1 MRLTIDNHQILFD
14 APRKMWKL
22 LDERTSYRVEGF
34 QFSPAFKSRVW
45 DGKEHL
51 AHHIKGTLYRGPVG
65 LLGEVLSVARAM
77 DLEYDVVDRRRHP
90 EEGEFQSRWDHVN
103 FEIRPYQEEAVEAI
117 MKDRGLKTGKGL
129 IDVATRGGKTVII
142 LYAIHLLGV
151 RSLILVQSE
160 RVMTQTIALA
170 RKVLKGVKIGVVG
183 AGRWDPRA
191 ITIASV
197 QTLTRNA
204 KKPRCKE
211 LMTSVDF
218 VNFDECVARGTMI
231 RYGDDTAKRV
241 EDVQAGD
248 MIATPMGP
256 RRVLRL
262 LDQGVRDVIAVR
274 TASGATLRCTPDHP
288 IAMKVGNDVDWKE
301 AQYAAADSPVHLFRV
316 RDGRDEQ
323 EQRRPHEQLREP
335 RGDGSQDAREQPN
348 EGSGRSG
355 PCHTKGPPD
364 DEGRGDR
371 TLRRS
376 TMGEWL
382 PDPDGTGSRSVPG
395 RFGLSVEPGDRRW
408 EGGVAPGYSEELP
421 DRSGEPGGED
431 RCGDRRRKPCRKEA
445 SGGRRKEGRVPDE
458 SRMARHQDQTEE
470 GDVRCLRIADAGVCV
485 ADRVT
490 AVHDLI
496 EPVRVYD
503 LEVEEARCFFAN
515 DLLVHNCHHLKGK
528 SWRAILDQCDAFYK
542 IGTSATIF
550 LHRKRA
556 TPMGSIV
563 IRGVTGPVLFQ
574 ISPSELI
581 RQGYLVPPKIELV
594 SIQGPPARG
603 GSWDEVYDRGV
614 VHHNVRNAA
623 IARKAREY
631 HDRGLTVLVN
641 VRLLEH
647 VEVLEDALKEAGLSV
662 AVIIGSTPK
671 MERDRKVA
679 AFVRRNV
686 DVILGTIF
694 KEGVDIPAIEGV
706 VNAAGGKSK
715 IAAVQQFR
723 NLTPSDGKS
732 HAVLADFMDMH
743 NPTLAKHSL
752 ERLKVYRS
760 HEMFEVGTE

>member
-34 QFSPAFKSRVW
+34 QFSPAYKARVW

-51 AHHIKGTLYRGPVG
+51 AHHVKGTLYRGPIG
-65 LLGEVLSVARAM
+65 LLGEVLAVARAM
-77 DLEYDVVDRRRHP
+77 DLEYDVNDRRRTP
-90 EEGEFQSRWDHVN
+90 DEGEFQSRWDHVN
-103 FEIRPYQEEAVEAI
+103 FQIRPYQEEAVEAI

-170 RKVLKGVKIGVVG
+170 RKALKGVKIGVVG
-183 AGRWDPRA
+183 AGKWNPQA

-218 VNFDECVARGTMI
+218 VNFDEC
-231 RYGDDTAKRV
+231 
-241 EDVQAGD
+241 
-248 MIATPMGP
+248 
-256 RRVLRL
+256 
-262 LDQGVRDVIAVR
+262 
-274 TASGATLRCTPDHP
+274 
-288 IAMKVGNDVDWKE
+288 
-301 AQYAAADSPVHLFRV
+301 
-316 RDGRDEQ
+316 
-323 EQRRPHEQLREP
+323 
-335 RGDGSQDAREQPN
+335 
-348 EGSGRSG
+348 
-355 PCHTKGPPD
+355 
-364 DEGRGDR
+364 
-371 TLRRS
+371 
-376 TMGEWL
+376 
-382 PDPDGTGSRSVPG
+382 
-395 RFGLSVEPGDRRW
+395 
-408 EGGVAPGYSEELP
+408 
-421 DRSGEPGGED
+421 
-431 RCGDRRRKPCRKEA
+431 
-445 SGGRRKEGRVPDE
+445 
-458 SRMARHQDQTEE
+458 
-470 GDVRCLRIADAGVCV
+470 
-485 ADRVT
+485 
-490 AVHDLI
+490 
-496 EPVRVYD
+496 
-503 LEVEEARCFFAN
+503 
-515 DLLVHNCHHLKGK
+515 HHLKGK
-528 SWRAILDQCDAFYK
+528 SWRTILDQCDAFYK

-563 IRGVTGPVLFQ
+563 IRGVTGPVLYQ
-574 ISPSELI
+574 ITPSELI

-647 VEVLEDALKEAGLSV
+647 VEVLEDALKDVGLSV
-662 AVIIGSTPK
+662 AVIIGDTPK
-671 MERDRKVA
+671 TERDRKVA
-679 AFVRRNV
+679 AFVRRDV
-686 DVILGTIF
+686 AVILGTIF

-723 NLTPSDGKS
+723 NLTPADGKS

-760 HEMFEVGTE
+760 HEMFAVEAER